1 MSGQTI
7 SLRAPTTEDGA
18 DVWRVA
24 SSCGLDPNS
33 PYLYLLWCRDFADT
47 SVIAAVDGATVGF
60 VTGYRRPDEPATLFV
75 WQVAVSDAWRRR
87 GLAMAM
93 LVHLCDLLAPG
104 LGFVEASVT
113 PSNEASASLFR
124 SLATSSG
131 VELASWELFGGLV
144 FPPESP
150 HDAELLFTARTT
162 SMISNRAWVPL
173 GAQRPVWTAIRTSVA
188 AVRALIVNRP
198 RLGGQSI
205 RA

>member
-1 MSGQTI
+1 MTKHPGLPRSDPGISGAVSGQTI

-33 PYLYLLWCRDFADT
+33 PYVYLLWCRDFADT
-47 SVIAAVDGATVGF
+47 SVIAEVDGATVGF

-113 PSNEASASLFR
+113 PSNEASAGLFR
-124 SLATSSG
+124 SLAALYG
-131 VELASWELFGGLV
+131 VELVSGELFGGFV

-150 HDAELLFTARTT
+150 HDAELLMRVGPFEEGGGTSGARAHLR
-162 SMISNRAWVPL
+162 RATP
-173 GAQRPVWTAIRTSVA
+173 A
-188 AVRALIVNRP
+188 
-198 RLGGQSI
+198 
-205 RA
+205 